1 MADNFA
7 IRTRALGDPA
17 VTVFDITPNDAADL
31 AQITTALNVETPG
44 AVRVTTADGSV
55 ATLSVH
61 PGHVMPVRVT
71 RVWQTGT
78 TATGI
83 RGLA

>member
-1 MADNFA
+1 MADTFA
-7 IRTRALGDPA
+7 NRTRTLGDPA
-17 VTVFDITPNDAADL
+17 VTVFDITPNDGTDL
-31 AQITTALNVETPG
+31 PHVTIALNVETPG

-55 ATLSVH
+55 GTLSVH
-61 PGHVMPVRVT
+61 PGHAMPVRVA